1 MGKVKLDIK
10 KLENASS
17 RQATYS
23 KRKHGILKKAQE
35 LSILCDIDLALVMF
49 SPGGKPSLC
58 CGKHS
63 SIEEVI
69 ARLNQLPPQ
78 ERTKR
83 KLEGLEALKKAYRKK
98 SEHDVNIE
106 DFLDSSKPT
115 IKDVTD
121 QASRLQTRLAEIHE
135 RLWYWT
141 NPDCVSDFGLLMQ
154 MEDSL
159 EKSLGQ
165 IQREKEIFQKRRRLA
180 LENELKESMQL
191 PFQANSGQQLQPLLW
206 TPSDSFQHMALTQ
219 EPKLPTQRDIE
230 SCTGSTSG
238 SYFGCP
244 STSSKSEANSPG
256 QLSGI
261 DNIGQDAFQGLQFG
275 GMYSYLPYGLNM
287 PGDSSNLQAVLG
299 LDQRQNTLVYD
310 AGKNYQ
316 QTFPCLDTSNNFLSD
331 TPADFGFG
339 DLSNYQW
346 QKSIVPAP
354 AMPSM
359 YERMTGDSNHLLFDN
374 TPNHN
379 T

>member
-10 KLENASS
+10 RLENASS

-63 SIEEVI
+63 IEEVI

-98 SEHDVNIE
+98 SEHDVNME

-121 QASRLQTRLAEIHE
+121 QASRLQTRIAEIHE

-165 IQREKEIFQKRRRLA
+165 IQREKENFQKRRRLA

-191 PFQANSGQQLQPLLW
+191 PFQSNGGQQLQPLLW
-206 TPSDSFQHMALTQ
+206 TPSDSFQNMALIQ

-287 PGDSSNLQAVLG
+287 PGDNSNLQAMLG

-316 QTFPCLDTSNNFLSD
+316 QTFPYHDTSNNFPPD
-331 TPADFGFG
+331 TPADFGYG
-339 DLSNYQW
+339 DLSNY

-374 TPNHN
+374 TPHN

>member
-63 SIEEVI
+63 IEEII

-83 KLEGLEALKKAYRKK
+83 KLEGLEALKKAYKKK

-106 DFLDSSKPT
+106 DLLDSSGPN

-141 NPDCVSDFGLLMQ
+141 NPENVSDFGLLMQ

-165 IQREKEIFQKRRRLA
+165 IQREKENFQNRRRLA
-180 LENELKESMQL
+180 LENELKESIHL
-191 PFQANSGQQLQPLLW
+191 PVQASGGQHLQQPLLW
-206 TPSDSFQHMALTQ
+206 TASDNFQHMGLTQ
-219 EPKLPTQRDIE
+219 EPKLPTQRDID
-230 SCTGSTSG
+230 SCTGSNSG
-238 SYFGCP
+238 SYFGCL
-244 STSSKSEANSPG
+244 STSSKSEDNSPG

-287 PGDSSNLQAVLG
+287 PSTGNTNLQSMLSF
-299 LDQRQNTLVYD
+299 DQRQNTLAYD
-310 AGKNYQ
+310 PARNYQ
-316 QTFPCLDTSNNFLSD
+316 PNLQCHDVSNHFPIDS
-331 TPADFGFG
+331 PADFTLDF
-339 DLSNYQW
+339 SNYQ
-346 QKSIVPAP
+346 KSSIAAP
-354 AMPSM
+354 AMPSI
-359 YERMTGDSNHLLFDN
+359 YERMAGDSSHLLFDN
-374 TPNHN
+374 NHN
-379 T
+379 HYT